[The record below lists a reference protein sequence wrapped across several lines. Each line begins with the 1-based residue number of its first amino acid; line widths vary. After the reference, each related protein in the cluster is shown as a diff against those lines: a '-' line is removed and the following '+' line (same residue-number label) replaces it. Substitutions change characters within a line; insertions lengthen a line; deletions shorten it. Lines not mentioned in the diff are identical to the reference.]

1 MFDQGCDATYSVNM
15 SAAYSRQ
22 ATHHMLMHQ
31 VLLFHQTNSCATRL
45 QLPPCHDAAKAARYH
60 PRGFTTPVRM
70 CVRCKQRTTRRRCQ
84 PVPRRGC
91 VSAVHIDDHEA
102 LKLRRQTE

>member
-60 PRGFTTPVRM
+60 PCVCACDANRERRAGDVNLFPGVDASALFTST
-70 CVRCKQRTTRRRCQ
+70 TTRR
-84 PVPRRGC
+84 
-91 VSAVHIDDHEA
+91 
-102 LKLRRQTE
+102 